1 MYNFI
6 SSHSTVGCVFIQLLT
21 WERREEFVMPLRSLQ
36 IWHLAPADHLQSHQC
51 LHQWRLEDCMAN
63 LIYILEDHKKFFL
76 EEYIPEKWRDE
87 VERLNKFEYYVIR
100 LCK

>member
-1 MYNFI
+1 
-6 SSHSTVGCVFIQLLT
+6 
-21 WERREEFVMPLRSLQ
+21 
-36 IWHLAPADHLQSHQC
+36 
-51 LHQWRLEDCMAN
+51 MAN